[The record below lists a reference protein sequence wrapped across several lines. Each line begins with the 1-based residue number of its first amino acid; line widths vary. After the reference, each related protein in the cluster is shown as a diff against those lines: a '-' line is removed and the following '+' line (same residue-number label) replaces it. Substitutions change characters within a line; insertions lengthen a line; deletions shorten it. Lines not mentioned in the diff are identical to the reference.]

1 MLRQGVLRKPG
12 WRRAL
17 AALTLGQLC
26 AVTLFGCGFSGD
38 MPSAP
43 ESGTPEG
50 DWVQSSRVAGV
61 KDLREASLGA
71 VRPNRL
77 PETVISF
84 FSWGGPPGDYRVRV
98 HWFGWDWDGEIERF
112 ELRIADDGVLS
123 DWISTVR
130 IDTVILVNPDVVTAW
145 QVAVRSVD
153 DDGEA
158 DPSPAKET
166 YLIGE
171 GRILVGER
179 ATGSVGARP
188 N

>member
-1 MLRQGVLRKPG
+1 MQGVPRRVG
-12 WRRAL
+12 WWSAL

-26 AVTLFGCGFSGD
+26 AVALFGCDVSGD

-43 ESGTPEG
+43 ELGTRDT
-50 DWVQSSRVAGV
+50 DWVESSRVVGV
-61 KDLREASLGA
+61 QDLREASLGA
-71 VRPNRL
+71 IRPNRL

-112 ELRIADDGVLS
+112 ELRIAEDGVSS

-130 IDTVILVNPDVVTAW
+130 IDTIILVSPDVVTAW

-171 GRILVGER
+171 GRRPDGYR
-179 ATGSVGARP
+179 ATSSVGARP